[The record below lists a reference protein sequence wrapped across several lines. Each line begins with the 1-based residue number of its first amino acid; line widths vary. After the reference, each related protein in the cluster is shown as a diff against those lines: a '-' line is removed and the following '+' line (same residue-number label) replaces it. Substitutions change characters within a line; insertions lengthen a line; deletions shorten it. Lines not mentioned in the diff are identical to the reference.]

1 MIPSMTCVPKARPKI
16 PPCER
21 AKDFMAYPESIS
33 VMNVLHYLARPLVLL
48 AIILPLGSCVTQRTV
63 TRNGQTVEQGIVV
76 KRPLKEAVENS
87 R

>member
-1 MIPSMTCVPKARPKI
+1 VNAGRISWRFKNSIP
-16 PPCER
+16 
-21 AKDFMAYPESIS
+21 
-33 VMNVLHYLARPLVLL
+33 VMNVLHRLARPLVLL
-48 AIILPLGSCVTQRTV
+48 AIILPLGSCLTQRTV

>member
-1 MIPSMTCVPKARPKI
+1 
-16 PPCER
+16 
-21 AKDFMAYPESIS
+21 MAFHNSIS
-33 VMNVLHYLARPLVLL
+33 VMNILHHLARSLILL

>member
-1 MIPSMTCVPKARPKI
+1 
-16 PPCER
+16 
-21 AKDFMAYPESIS
+21 MAFHNSIS
-33 VMNVLHYLARPLVLL
+33 VMNILHHLDRSLILL

-76 KRPLKEAVENS
+76 KRPLKEAVQNS

>member
-1 MIPSMTCVPKARPKI
+1 
-16 PPCER
+16 
-21 AKDFMAYPESIS
+21 MAFHNSIS
-33 VMNVLHYLARPLVLL
+33 VMNILHHLARALILF

-63 TRNGQTVEQGIVV
+63 TRNDQTVEQGIVV